1 LVFAAMLSRRLGRID
16 DDRVALHRRVV
27 GAFDLRAD
35 LPDDVDPVA
44 LVSYMSRDKKA
55 HHDLTFV
62 LDGPRGVEPVRGID
76 EAQVL
81 ATLADMAEQS

>member
-1 LVFAAMLSRRLGRID
+1 LDRID

-35 LPDDVDPVA
+35 LPDEVDPRS
-44 LVSYMSRDKKA
+44 LVSYMARDKKA

-62 LDGPRGVEPVRGID
+62 LDGPHGVEPVRGIA
-76 EAQVL
+76 EAEVL
-81 ATLADMAEQS
+81 ATLAEMAGRS